1 MKIYFI
7 SFIIS
12 IVAMIFSAIIVY
24 NIADCIDPPVPEEK
38 HSYMLT
44 ENIVK
49 SFFLSIMS
57 GAIVFITAVRLQ
69 RKK

>member
-1 MKIYFI
+1 
-7 SFIIS
+7 
-12 IVAMIFSAIIVY
+12 MIFSAIIVY